1 MVLSELLASFN
12 GSTIFYRTVWT
23 FFKDSNWALY
33 ILYMMRHPP
42 QRILKVFLLL
52 CFVLFMYCMFTFP
65 STTYTHTHIY
75 SHLVLAALSEQL
87 SISDLGDGL
96 NCFEQFLTSRI
107 MVSHCLPHHV
117 HHPIVYKDTVSIHMP
132 HVTEII
138 QAPENKY
145 NKIFGKIRSDTS
157 SHSCKQY

>member
-1 MVLSELLASFN
+1 MDLRFFTELCELFSKTLTGLYTYCTWCVIHRRESWRFFF
-12 GSTIFYRTVWT
+12 FY
-23 FFKDSNWALY
+23 
-33 ILYMMRHPP
+33 
-42 QRILKVFLLL
+42 
-52 CFVLFMYCMFTFP
+52 VLFCSCTACSHSP
-65 STTYTHTHIY
+65 PLHTHTHIY